1 MPGLFGAQ
9 FVQFRKNRRG
19 GSMANAV
26 NQEVKFD
33 GEEAGAGHAAPGLDL
48 FAAGFLI
55 VLSVVV
61 MVASWMLPVPGELRT
76 APGLLPFL
84 TGASLCVMA
93 VLLGHS
99 AKKRRRAGIVMD
111 PSEARNQAEDRRA
124 GVLAGS
130 VALYILALQF
140 LAFQVYFSI
149 AGVPFVFSA
158 FEPVTVVALS
168 AIIHVSWR
176 GPLWITVSVSL
187 GWTLLLS
194 LVFQK
199 LFYIPLPGGF

>member
-1 MPGLFGAQ
+1 
-9 FVQFRKNRRG
+9 
-19 GSMANAV
+19 MADAV

-84 TGASLCVMA
+84 AGASLCGMA

-99 AKKRRRAGIVMD
+99 ALKRRRAGIVMD
-111 PSEARNQAEDRRA
+111 PSEARNSAEDRRA
-124 GVLAGS
+124 AVLAAT
-130 VALYILALQF
+130 VAAYILALQF
-140 LAFQVYFSI
+140 LAFQVFFTV
-149 AGVPFVFSA
+149 AGVPFVLSA
-158 FEPVTVVALS
+158 FEPVTVLALS

-176 GPLWITVSVSL
+176 GPLWITVAISV
-187 GWTLLLS
+187 GWTFLLT